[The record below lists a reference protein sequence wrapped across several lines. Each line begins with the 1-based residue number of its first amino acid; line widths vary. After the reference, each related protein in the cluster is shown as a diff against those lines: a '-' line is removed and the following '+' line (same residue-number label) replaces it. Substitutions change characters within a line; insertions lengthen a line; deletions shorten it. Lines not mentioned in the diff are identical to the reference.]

1 MGSIPSGKSR
11 AIFEEGFLARDEAE
25 KKERKYAEPAR
36 TNGIHMVYAAL
47 ETMGTTSTDFLRFL
61 REAAKRAVERS
72 NAYSGGGRSN
82 AVGKRLEQQNFH
94 KFLRWIACA
103 RIRLLTDRIDG
114 ATWEARRIKDIAEHA
129 SARLRPEEI
138 IAEVHT
144 EAGRY
149 EAADLGLGTD

>member
-1 MGSIPSGKSR
+1 MGSIESSKSR
-11 AIFEEGFLARDEAE
+11 AIFEEGFLARHEVE
-25 KKERKYAEPAR
+25 KKEKNYAEPAR

-47 ETMGTTSTDFLRFL
+47 ETTGTKSTDFLQFL
-61 REAAKRAVERS
+61 REAAKRAVECS
-72 NAYSGGGRSN
+72 NAYSGGGRSD

-103 RIRLLTDRIDG
+103 RIRLLADRIHG
-114 ATWEARRIKDIAEHA
+114 AAWEAKRIKDIAEHA

-138 IAEVHT
+138 VAEVHAET
-144 EAGRY
+144 GRY